1 MARVSKTVT
10 LAHGSGGTKTRELV
24 ELFRAKLGNVYL
36 DALDDSA
43 LLTLDDL
50 GAEAGSRFAFTT
62 DSFTVDPLFFPG
74 GDIGKL
80 AVNGTVNDLACLG
93 AVPRFLSLSVILEEG
108 YAFTELERIVE
119 SIAEAARVASVQIA
133 CGDSKVVGHG
143 QADGMFINTSGIGVI
158 APGVTLG
165 AARAESGDILIVTGP
180 LGEHA
185 ITIAIARDKLPM
197 KADLKS
203 DCAPLTDLVQA
214 ALAAGG
220 GALHAA
226 RDLTRGGLAAAV
238 CEIAESSDTR
248 VMLNRAA
255 LPVGAAVRGACEL
268 LGFDFLELANEGK
281 MVLFV
286 AAEKAEDVLKAVR
299 ATQQGR
305 GAAIVGRVLQAD
317 EYEKYNLSA
326 GRAHPLA
333 LMSTEVGGI
342 RAVEPPSGELLPR
355 IC

>member
-1 MARVSKTVT
+1 MAGVGRTVT

-24 ELFRAKLGNVYL
+24 ELFRARLGNAFL
-36 DALDDSA
+36 NPLDDSA
-43 LLTLDDL
+43 LLAPDDL

-62 DSFTVDPLFFPG
+62 DSFTVAPLFFPG

-80 AVNGTVNDLACLG
+80 AINGTVNDLACLG
-93 AVPRFLSLSVILEEG
+93 AIPRFLSLGVIIEEG
-108 YAFTELERIVE
+108 FGFDDLERIIA
-119 SIAEAARVASVQIA
+119 SIAEAASIAGVQVA
-133 CGDSKVVGHG
+133 CGDSKVVGHR

-158 APGVTLG
+158 APGVELG
-165 AARAESGDILIVTGP
+165 AKRVQPGDIVIVTGP

-197 KADLKS
+197 QADTKS
-203 DCAPLTDLVQA
+203 DCAPLTQLVQA
-214 ALAAGG
+214 ALTAGG
-220 GALHAA
+220 NSLHTA

-238 CEIAESSDTR
+238 CEIAESSGTR
-248 VMLNRAA
+248 VLLDESAVPA
-255 LPVGAAVRGACEL
+255 SAAVRGACDL

-281 MVLFV
+281 MVLF
-286 AAEKAEDVLKAVR
+286 AAPDRAEAVLKAVR

-305 GAAIVGRVLQAD
+305 DAAIVGRVLQAD

-326 GRAHPLA
+326 MRTHPLA
-333 LMSTEVGGI
+333 LMSTEVGGV
-342 RAVEPPSGELLPR
+342 RVVEPPSGELLPR

>member
-1 MARVSKTVT
+1 MSKTVT

-43 LLTLDDL
+43 LLAPVDL
-50 GAEAGSRFAFTT
+50 GMNAGSRFAFTT

-93 AVPRFLSLSVILEEG
+93 AVPRFLSLGVILEEG
-108 YAFTELERIVE
+108 FGFDDLERIVA
-119 SIAEAARVASVQIA
+119 SIADAARIAGVQIA

-143 QADGMFINTSGIGVI
+143 QADGVFINTSGIGVI
-158 APGVTLG
+158 APGVELG
-165 AARAESGDILIVTGP
+165 AARAQPGDSLIVTGP

-197 KADLKS
+197 QADIKS
-203 DCAPLTDLVQA
+203 DCAPLTQLVQA

-220 GALHAA
+220 SSLHTV

-238 CEIAESSDTR
+238 CEIAESSGTR
-248 VMLNRAA
+248 VLLNEPAV
-255 LPVGAAVRGACEL
+255 PVSAAVRGACDL
-268 LGFDFLELANEGK
+268 LGFDFLELANEGR
-281 MVLFV
+281 MALFV
-286 AAEKAEDVLKAVR
+286 APDKAETVLNAVR
-299 ATQQGR
+299 ATAEGA
-305 GAAIVGRVLQAD
+305 GAAIAGRVLGAD
-317 EYEKYNLSA
+317 EYAKYNLDA
-326 GRAHPLA
+326 NRARPLA
-333 LMSTEVGGI
+333 VMTTEVGGV